1 MREAGHSSA
10 CAGEESPVRE
20 AGHSSACL
28 LASAESPVREA
39 GHSSATFF
47 IIKVFAAA
55 GCRLICWAG
64 LGWCELGWWE
74 HHLDICSSSFI
85 ILNI

>member
-1 MREAGHSSA
+1 MGHPFTGTIYFA
-10 CAGEESPVRE
+10 LRV
-20 AGHSSACL
+20 
-28 LASAESPVREA
+28 ASAGGREA

-47 IIKVFAAA
+47 IIKVFAGA

-64 LGWCELGWWE
+64 LGWGGVSWE
-74 HHLDICSSSFI
+74 HQLDICSSSFI